1 MRKLYVLTALLALS
15 ALVPSMVQAN
25 RSKMPQPQT
34 AAKARTAAEEAA
46 AEEAAAREAAVRARA
61 AAAIR
66 RTYRGK
72 QKAKK
77 EAEIVRAVAAIRRTY
92 RGKQKAKKEAEI
104 VRAVEEGRSK
114 IQRAVEEGRSKIQR
128 AQQAAVIQRLNRMID
143 PTEALEVFSHDAPTG
158 AITPSAQD
166 QKAAEEAKEAKEAE
180 EAATE
185 LIEAGPQNLS
195 ESRARVKILTS
206 MRYPSS
212 AQVQKA
218 VREAAAARAE
228 EAKKRLIEGLDL

>member
-61 AAAIR
+61 A
-66 RTYRGK
+66 
-72 QKAKK
+72 
-77 EAEIVRAVAAIRRTY
+77 AAIRRTY